1 MTGRGLA
8 ALCMVSLAM
17 LLVYFWTGILV
28 ARARARLGVP
38 APATQGPDEF
48 NRIFRAHVNTLEQLA
63 LGLPAFWILAQ
74 ITRTQFAVGL
84 ASIWLVGRILYVLGY
99 SAAAEKRSLGFTL
112 TALPTLAAIL
122 WAALAFGLWILGH

>member
-8 ALCMVSLAM
+8 ALCLISLVM

-28 ARARARLGVP
+28 GRARGRLGVK
-38 APATQGPDEF
+38 APATEGPDEF
-48 NRIFRAHVNTLEQLA
+48 NRIFRAHVNTLEQLV

-74 ITRTQFAVGL
+74 ITRTQYAVGL
-84 ASIWLVGRILYVLGY
+84 AAVWVVGRVLYVLSY

-112 TALPTLAAIL
+112 TVLPTLVAIV
-122 WAALAFGLWILGH
+122 WAAVAFGLWIIGH